1 MAKNKLY
8 KYSLIKKMLYIIT
21 CLVFLFVSVVFLVSE
36 EKLLP
41 NANDLLN
48 LLFEIFTTTIFL
60 SLFIYTFY
68 TNEKSYLYL
77 DLNNKK
83 FILNYVDGKKIYYE
97 EYFPNIEKIEA
108 RRENKKEYKEYSI
121 HVIWKEYDKVI
132 FTKYRNREIINI
144 RRTVKRLNKYFDYC
158 NEVIKN
164 SNEERKNGKS
174 DII

>member
-1 MAKNKLY
+1 MFGVFVY
-8 KYSLIKKMLYIIT
+8 FCYI
-21 CLVFLFVSVVFLVSE
+21 LVSE

-41 NANDLLN
+41 NASDLLN
-48 LLFEIFTTTIFL
+48 LLFEIFAIIIFL

-83 FILNYVDGKKIYYE
+83 FILNYVEGNKTHYE

-132 FTKYRNREIINI
+132 YTKYSNREIINI
-144 RRTVKRLNKYFDYC
+144 KRTVRRLNNYFDYC
-158 NEVIKN
+158 NAVIKK
-164 SNEERKNGKS
+164 SNELRLEQEEKS
-174 DII
+174 SK